1 MSSSS
6 HLEPCDS
13 DHGIPASLLEAVSQ
27 ARPTCPF
34 WGSKQGCRKDIKC
47 ALRHAA
53 KNDVHLP
60 HISRHV
66 LADGSTTI
74 NLRPPLMKGLEKCFS
89 SKKCPLP
96 ISHGEMWETAKGVR
110 LVTYLLPLMEGAN
123 LQACAQAAQCGFAI
137 QANGSR
143 LSTSRGCD
151 FSQLLL
157 HGTTVKNALSILC
170 DGRINPSPGIAG
182 DGIYGF

>member
-1 MSSSS
+1 
-6 HLEPCDS
+6 
-13 DHGIPASLLEAVSQ
+13 
-27 ARPTCPF
+27 
-34 WGSKQGCRKDIKC
+34 
-47 ALRHAA
+47 
-53 KNDVHLP
+53 
-60 HISRHV
+60 
-66 LADGSTTI
+66 
-74 NLRPPLMKGLEKCFS
+74 MKGLEKFFS
-89 SKKCPLP
+89 SKQCPLP
-96 ISHGEMWETAKGVR
+96 ISHGEMWKTAKGVR
-110 LVTYLLPLMEGAN
+110 LVTYLLPLMEGVN

-182 DGIYGF
+182 DGIYGFEVKGEEKTHIEAGWNQTTAGQCNWGAAFLMRCGGIVAKTKSDNVIPDGAVGKNKDQFAAAPGSVTDISVTFNA